1 MIQTLPYSTLL
12 RYVYNELPASALPEV
27 EEALQ
32 HDPELATACADLL
45 LAQRTLTAYAT
56 SLARRYRH
64 ASCNTRARSRP
75 AVRPQY
81 FTPPLPFQALR

>member
-32 HDPELATACADLL
+32 HDPELATA
-45 LAQRTLTAYAT
+45 
-56 SLARRYRH
+56 
-64 ASCNTRARSRP
+64 
-75 AVRPQY
+75 
-81 FTPPLPFQALR
+81 

>member
-45 LAQRTLTAYAT
+45 LAQRALDGLRREPRPGASARIMEYART
-56 SLARRYRH
+56 F
-64 ASCNTRARSRP
+64 P
-75 AVRPQY
+75 AC
-81 FTPPLPFQALR
+81 